1 MEQDTLYRTLK
12 EIANGHVY
20 VAICN
25 MRDYASNHSIGMWR
39 DELESLIS
47 DYELMMDYL
56 GRGIIDPDREKI
68 HMRISTRLER
78 CVRNIML
85 YNKTLASPFY
95 QEAKRKGGDIPLEID
110 QLKAELEGFVSE
122 QAMLGLLSDEELTAK
137 TTEIYARHVG
147 QMSAFFHRIIV
158 SPQWNESMRGQMT
171 ELLTSPTIDS
181 FDAQLMVS
189 AITISTLNHTDEQKM
204 LTLAGV
210 YRDATDMKI
219 RQRALVGWVFASAMG
234 DKTHDEITSLCDD
247 ESVAREVADMQK
259 QVMFCLNADK
269 DNQTIQ
275 KDIIPEL
282 MKNQN
287 LNITRFGITEK
298 EDDPMEDIL
307 NPNADDERMEKLE
320 STMNRMEK
328 MQKEGSDIYF
338 GGFSQM
344 KRFTFFN
351 DMANWFWP
359 FFIEH
364 PGVQDALSKMGEA
377 GFLKNM
383 LNYGPF
389 CESDKYSFL
398 LTMKTVIERLPANV
412 REMMQSGYEM
422 GPVVSD
428 ADRNSGAY
436 IRRMYLQDI
445 YRFYRLNFHKNELRS
460 PFTDERFFLFVTNKT
475 FSGTKVS
482 RKLPELAW
490 FMHKRQMAN
499 CFSAIAE
506 RIIRSTKDE
515 QDMDY
520 VHIASLYFFEYKKD
534 AGAAYSVLKRAW
546 DEGLLNDDVAG
557 LKMLGRVSLV
567 KKDYE
572 MACDC
577 YKRLQEMN
585 PDNSNYALNYCVT
598 LMKLARYHE
607 ACDIL
612 YRLDYEHPSANT
624 TRALAWALM
633 GEGKKEQA
641 DALYQKLLL
650 QENTAPEDFLN
661 AAYCQWFMGNVRNA
675 VQYFSDYKDS
685 LGKKQLPSDWLSK
698 EFEND
703 MQMLEANGIRSVD
716 MMLMADIVE
725 KNTKGTDSADG
736 QTIL

>member
-1 MEQDTLYRTLK
+1 MNQDVLYSTLR
-12 EIANGHVY
+12 EIANGHLY

-25 MRDYASNHSIGMWR
+25 MREYAMRNSIGRWR
-39 DELESLIS
+39 DELESLTN

-68 HMRISTRLER
+68 HQRISTRLDR
-78 CVRNIML
+78 CVRNIIL
-85 YNKTLASPFY
+85 LNKSRISPFY
-95 QEAKRKGGDIPLEID
+95 QEAARKGGDMPIEIEE
-110 QLKAELEGFVSE
+110 LKAELEGFVSD
-122 QAMLGLLSDEELTAK
+122 QAMQGLLSDEEGH
-137 TTEIYARHVG
+137 EGNNDIYSRHVSR
-147 QMSAFFHRIIV
+147 MSAFFHRIIA
-158 SPQWNESMRGQMT
+158 SPQWINDMKSQMA
-171 ELLTSPTIDS
+171 ELLSSPTIDS
-181 FDAQLMVS
+181 YDAQLIVS
-189 AITISTLNHTDEQKM
+189 AISISAINHEDEQKT
-204 LTLAGV
+204 LTLARV
-210 YRDATDMKI
+210 YRDATDMNI
-219 RQRALVGWVFASAMG
+219 RQRALVGWVFASAVSE
-234 DKTHDEITSLCDD
+234 KTPSEVIEMCSD

-307 NPNADDERMEKLE
+307 NPNAADERMEKLE
-320 STMNRMEK
+320 ITMHRMEK

-359 FFIEH
+359 FFMEH
-364 PGVQDALSKMGEA
+364 PGVQDALNKIGKT

-398 LTMKTVIERLPANV
+398 ITMKSVIERLPANV
-412 REMMQSGYEM
+412 REMMQSGYEL
-422 GPVVSD
+422 GPAVSD
-428 ADRNSGAY
+428 ADRNSAAY
-436 IRRMYLQDI
+436 IRRMYLQDM
-445 YRFYRLNFHKNELRS
+445 YRFYRLNFHKQELRN
-460 PFTDERFFLFVTNKT
+460 PFADEKYFLFVANKD
-475 FSGTKVS
+475 FSKTKIGG
-482 RKLPELAW
+482 KLAELAL
-490 FMHKRQMAN
+490 FMHKRQMARS
-499 CFSAIAE
+499 FSVIAE
-506 RIIRSTKDE
+506 RIIRSAKDRN
-515 QDMDY
+515 DIDY
-520 VHIASLYFFEYKKD
+520 IHIASLYYFEYQKD
-534 AGAAYSVLKRAW
+534 AEKAFAVLSKPF
-546 DEGLLNDDVAG
+546 ESGLINDDTTA
-557 LKMLGRVSLV
+557 LRMLGRVSLV
-567 KKDYE
+567 RKDYE
-572 MACDC
+572 TAANC
-577 YKRLQEMN
+577 YKRLQEIHPEN
-585 PDNSNYALNYCVT
+585 TNYSLNYCIT
-598 LMKLARYHE
+598 LMKQLRYKE

-612 YRLDYEHPSANT
+612 FRLDYEHPSANT

-650 QENTAPEDFLN
+650 QENVAPEDFLN

-685 LGKKQLPSDWLSK
+685 LGKKPLASDWLSK

-703 MQMLEANGIRSVD
+703 MQMLEANGIKPVD

-725 KNTKGTDSADG
+725 KNTKGTDEAGG

>member
-110 QLKAELEGFVSE
+110 QLRAELEGFVSE

-219 RQRALVGWVFASAMG
+219 RQRALVGWVFASAMS

-259 QVMFCLNADK
+259 QVMFCLSADK
-269 DNQTIQ
+269 DNQTIH
-275 KDIIPEL
+275 KEIIPEL
-282 MKNQN
+282 MKNQD

-298 EDDPMEDIL
+298 EDDKMEDIL
-307 NPNADDERMEKLE
+307 NPNAADERMEKLE

-359 FFIEH
+359 FFMEH
-364 PGVQDALSKMGEA
+364 PGIQDVIDKVGNAE
-377 GFLKNM
+377 FLKNM
-383 LNYGPF
+383 LTYGPF
-389 CESDKYSFL
+389 CESDKYSFII
-398 LTMKTVIERLPANV
+398 TMKTVFERLPASM
-412 REMMQSGYEM
+412 REMMQSGYDI

-436 IRRMYLQDI
+436 IRRKYLQDI
-445 YRFYRLNFHKNELRS
+445 YRFYRLNFHKNELKN
-460 PFTDERFFLFVTNKT
+460 PFLDERYYLFVVNKA
-475 FSGTKVS
+475 FCGTKVCD
-482 RKLPELAW
+482 KLSELAW
-490 FMHKRQMAN
+490 FMHKRQMNN
-499 CFSAIAE
+499 CFVAIANT
-506 RIIRSTKDE
+506 IIRSTNDKL
-515 QDMDY
+515 DMDY
-520 VHIASLYFFEYKKD
+520 VHIASFYFFEYKKD
-534 AGAAYSVLKRAW
+534 VEKAYSVLRKPW
-546 DEGLLNDDVAG
+546 EDGLLNDDVTG

-577 YKRLQEMN
+577 YKRLQEIN

-598 LMKLARYHE
+598 LMKLARYHD
-607 ACDIL
+607 ACEIL
-612 YRLDYEHPSANT
+612 YRLDYEHPSVNT

-633 GEGKKEQA
+633 GEGKKDQA
-641 DALYQKLLL
+641 VALYQKLLL
-650 QENTAPEDFLN
+650 QETTAPEDFLN

-675 VQYFSDYKDS
+675 VQYFSDYRDS
-685 LGKKQLPSDWLSK
+685 LGKKPLASDWLSK

-703 MQMLEANGIRSVD
+703 IQMLEANGIKSVD

-725 KNTKGTDSADG
+725 KNIKGTGSADG